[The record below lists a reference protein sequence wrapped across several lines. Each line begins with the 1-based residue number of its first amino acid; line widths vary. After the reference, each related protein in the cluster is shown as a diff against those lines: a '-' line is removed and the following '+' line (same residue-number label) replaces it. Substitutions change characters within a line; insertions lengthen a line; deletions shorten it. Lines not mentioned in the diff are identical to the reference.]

1 MHHKCIK
8 VKMTPALKTAIES
21 LYSTFSPY
29 PLRPTIEGCSHC
41 VSAEDQKK
49 LSSKALNLMEA
60 EDISRYAWKAM
71 TTWGEVEDFKHF
83 LPRLLELIATTG
95 IKYDSSVV
103 LGKLE
108 YAKWNDWDQTEK
120 DAIRSFV
127 LAWWAESV
135 TKEVGLLV
143 DFIELYTLL
152 GDIDPLL
159 DCWVINFEDQSFRN
173 LVWFIQLNYYYLL
186 GKKSYFKEFDP
197 ASIHKLL
204 SWIIEKKGL
213 LEQGF
218 YHFETTDPEF
228 AQKISDTLYLLDW
241 VPFPESNQR

>member
-1 MHHKCIK
+1 
-8 VKMTPALKTAIES
+8 MTPALKTAIAN
-21 LYSTFSPY
+21 LYATFSPY
-29 PLRPTIEGCSHC
+29 PLRPTIEGCPCC

-49 LSSKALNLMEA
+49 LFAKALNLMES

-95 IKYDSSVV
+95 IAYNSGVV

-108 YAKWNDWDQTEK
+108 YAKWHDWDQTEK
-120 DAIRSFV
+120 DAIRSFL
-127 LAWWAESV
+127 LAWWTEMA
-135 TKEVGLLV
+135 TKKTVLLPE
-143 DFIELYTLL
+143 FIDLCRLL
-152 GDIDPLL
+152 GGVDPLL
-159 DCWVINFEDQSFRN
+159 VRWSINFTDPSFRN
-173 LVWFIQLNYYYLL
+173 LVWFIQTTYYDLI

-204 SWIIEKKGL
+204 SWIREKKEL

-218 YHFETTDPEF
+218 YQFEATDSEF
-228 AQKISDTLYLLDW
+228 AKEISDTLYLLDW
-241 VPFPESNQR
+241 VPWPEPNP